1 MIFIKNT
8 PSNLGVEILG
18 DYYDF
23 QNLYDALHSIVGG
36 EGEFTSYRLSRLRIL
51 ALCYDLRHATMG
63 DREYEFVENSI
74 NSEILR
80 VKGFIAPEKNLYLRI
95 NVFWPE
101 MLFIQMV
108 LNEFLLKYAKK
119 NTKTYYDTL
128 LDSKNIWDESIAMIR
143 LFQAAVMKCIKESTT
158 EATYKRMLNFMNSKY
173 SSFDNFM
180 PHYLDLL
187 NVKFINMSEEK
198 RIKNLSI
205 IAKRIIEQGQEYQLL
220 KLEVQRAAKEYNC
233 SVEDIRI
240 NSEYPEEYEW

>member
-1 MIFIKNT
+1 MIFVKNT

-23 QNLYDALHSIVGG
+23 QNLYDALHSIVGV
-36 EGEFTSYRLSRLRIL
+36 EGEFVSYRLSRLRIL

-80 VKGFIAPEKNLYLRI
+80 TKGFIAPEKNLYLRV

-101 MLFIQMV
+101 ILFIQMV
-108 LNEFLLKYAKK
+108 LNDFVLLHAKK
-119 NTKTYYDTL
+119 NSKAYFDAVI
-128 LDSKNIWDESIAMIR
+128 DSKNIWSESIAMVR
-143 LFQAAVMKCIKESTT
+143 LFQAAIMKCIKESTT
-158 EATYKRMLNFMNSKY
+158 EATFKRMLNFMNSKH
-173 SSFDNFM
+173 SGFDNFI

-187 NVKFINMSEEK
+187 NVKFINLPEEK
-198 RIKNLSI
+198 RVKNLSI